1 MKLKKKHF
9 NFINYLKKQILIKI
23 NQTWKKNKLKGYFK
37 KLKSNALKPR
47 MRKKEMEKKT
57 LNWRLI
63 GYTCPLVI
71 WVPMRIFECG
81 RYTCHLNSIDDVY
94 KHVPTI
100 F

>member
-47 MRKKEMEKKT
+47 IKKKEMGKK
-57 LNWRLI
+57 
-63 GYTCPLVI
+63 
-71 WVPMRIFECG
+71 
-81 RYTCHLNSIDDVY
+81 H
-94 KHVPTI
+94 
-100 F
+100 